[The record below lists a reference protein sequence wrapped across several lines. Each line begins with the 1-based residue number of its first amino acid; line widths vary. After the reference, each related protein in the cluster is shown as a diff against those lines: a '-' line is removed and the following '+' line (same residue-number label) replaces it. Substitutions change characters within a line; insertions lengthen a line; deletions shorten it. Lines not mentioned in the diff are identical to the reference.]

1 MHTFDSPNN
10 NNELI
15 AYTHRRIYNSQL
27 NANNALFSIAS

>member
-1 MHTFDSPNN
+1 MHTFDSPNK

-27 NANNALFSIAS
+27 TANNALFSKGS